1 MKRLIWVL
9 AGVSLFLVPLSVGA
23 HQAAVPFLM
32 LQAEQAPAE
41 QPPVS
46 VPAPPAGAAEK
57 KPDQPESY
65 DINYA
70 YDPGGRRDPFV
81 SLLTGIK
88 NAKAGIPKGALTVE
102 DSKVVG
108 ITRNKSGF
116 VAILVG
122 ADNKARFMK
131 VGDKLYDGEILNI
144 EADRVTFRQD
154 LKEDNPAAPGLRSKE
169 VVKRLYPVQEGT

>member
-1 MKRLIWVL
+1 MKRLIWAL
-9 AGVSLFLVPLSVGA
+9 AGVSIFLLPLFASA
-23 HQAAVPFLM
+23 HQSAVPYLV
-32 LQAEQAPAE
+32 LQAEQAPAGE
-41 QPPVS
+41 APATI
-46 VPAPPAGAAEK
+46 PAPAVGSEK
-57 KPDQPESY
+57 KPDMPEAY

-81 SLLTGIK
+81 SLLSGIK
-88 NAKAGIPKGALTVE
+88 NTGANVPKGALTVE

-131 VGDKLYDGEILNI
+131 VGDKLYDGEILSI
-144 EADRVTFRQD
+144 ESDRVTFRQD

>member
-1 MKRLIWVL
+1 MKQIIWVL
-9 AGVSLFLVPLSVGA
+9 AGLSLFLVPLSVVA
-23 HQAAVPFLM
+23 HQTAVPYLV
-32 LQAEQAPAE
+32 LQTENAPAEQAPATTPL
-41 QPPVS
+41 PPS
-46 VPAPPAGAAEK
+46 GAAEK

-81 SLLTGIK
+81 SLLTGINVGK
-88 NAKAGIPKGALTVE
+88 EKGPKGALLVE
-102 DSKVVG
+102 DAKVVG

-144 EADRVTFRQD
+144 ESDRVTFRQD